1 MSDARNDISTSD
13 DGRSPYDDEL
23 GRVLAEY
30 MDRIN
35 RGEALDEEEIVRVH
49 PELAGELI
57 DNLRT
62 LTRIGRSEEREVPL
76 GTLCDYTLRREIGR
90 GGMGV
95 VYDAW
100 QNSMDRRV
108 ALKVL
113 PAGVAVDRQACAR
126 FMREA
131 QTAGQLSHP
140 TVVAVHAMGVDEKIP
155 YYAMELES
163 RPSYSP
169 LDNGLHPP

>member
-1 MSDARNDISTSD
+1 MSDARNDISTSGD
-13 DGRSPYDDEL
+13 RSSRYDDEL

-35 RGEALDEEEIVRVH
+35 RGEALDEDEISRVH

-62 LTRIGRSEEREVPL
+62 LTRIGRSEAREVPL
-76 GTLCDYTLRREIGR
+76 GTLGDYTLRREIGR

-131 QTAGQLSHP
+131 QTAGQLNHP
-140 TVVAVHAMGVDEKIP
+140 NVVAVHSMGVDEKIP
-155 YYAMELES
+155 YYAMLTGQS
-163 RPSYSP
+163 LRTFPRS
-169 LDNGLHPP
+169 